1 VSDSK
6 LEKQK
11 LQHGERLC
19 MRAGGGDKE
28 LLLLWVLYEG
38 VTGMCSLQRKIS
50 YSVLLNLS

>member
-1 VSDSK
+1 MSDSK

-38 VTGMCSLQRKIS
+38 VTGMCSL
-50 YSVLLNLS
+50 